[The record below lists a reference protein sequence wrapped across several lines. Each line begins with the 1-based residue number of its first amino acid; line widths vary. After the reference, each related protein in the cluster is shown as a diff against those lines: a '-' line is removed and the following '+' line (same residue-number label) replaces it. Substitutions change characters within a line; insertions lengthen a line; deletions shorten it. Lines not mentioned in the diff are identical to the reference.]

1 MIRVFQ
7 NGDQKDI
14 AILEKE
20 CFSEPWSET
29 AILESFGMGTV
40 FFVFEEGERILGYAG
55 MQVIPPEGYITNI
68 AVTSASRGQ
77 GIGSALVDA
86 LVDFSKEK
94 GIRLISLEVR
104 ESNLAAQGLYR
115 KKGFAALG
123 KRKRFYAN
131 PTEDAIIMTLEGF

>member
-20 CFSEPWSET
+20 CFSEPWSES
-29 AILESFGMGTV
+29 AILESSKCGTL
-40 FFVFEEGERILGYAG
+40 FLLFEEEGEVLGYAG

-68 AVTSASRGQ
+68 AVTSASRGK

-86 LVDFSKEK
+86 LVVFSKEK

-115 KKGFAALG
+115 KKGFATLG